1 MVQPRPEESS
11 KLVMKLM
18 LVNAAYK
25 LLSPGKNSFYL
36 LFLDE

>member
-1 MVQPRPEESS
+1 
-11 KLVMKLM
+11 LM